1 MPGAGAMWKTGM
13 TNDKGAERCLA
24 FWKKYMRNLI
34 ACFENFKAGIRPAI
48 ASAGSLAAGRRK
60 YKLAIHMHSLDWYG
74 CDSAP
79 GTIHAMMRYK
89 NYDICALSVKDAAPY
104 NGKLDPAKYSDDK
117 AAFLRTKQQRNKDI
131 AKRNR
136 QRKKNSR

>member
-1 MPGAGAMWKTGM
+1 
-13 TNDKGAERCLA
+13 
-24 FWKKYMRNLI
+24 
-34 ACFENFKAGIRPAI
+34 
-48 ASAGSLAAGRRK
+48 
-60 YKLAIHMHSLDWYG
+60 MHSLDWYG

-117 AAFLRTKQQRNKDI
+117 VLFLDGQAAQGADGIRQVLVAVDI
-131 AKRNR
+131 GVALVLVL
-136 QRKKNSR
+136 